1 MMIYGY
7 NILIPAN
14 DTCAFVRVPPSPED
28 YGNKP
33 KGSHVKPHKR
43 NGIIITLQSFVFE
56 LLLSVGSIDQSHV
69 PRVSISK
76 SPSVSIQCTYR
87 LLHGNGK

>member
-1 MMIYGY
+1 MIYGY
-7 NILIPAN
+7 NILIPTN
-14 DTCAFVRVPPSPED
+14 DACAFVRVPPSPED

-43 NGIIITLQSFVFE
+43 NGIITTLQSLVFE
-56 LLLSVGSIDQSHV
+56 LLLSGGSIDQSHV